1 MEASVATNIIS
12 FLNKTGGRDK
22 FYRTCQYGSRLV
34 WWCVQES
41 KRDPDLVKKLQGLD
55 SHLSTSRKLLRIG
68 KSVEFFRAAQKSV
81 HLSDPFLQFTI
92 TFANI
97 NKASY
102 LLIDHLLWM
111 HRIGLVE
118 VNSKYYGHLSSRFW
132 LATLILS
139 LSTDLYAIC
148 GVVGT
153 LLQTDMSTKMSL
165 DSDEA
170 VKQCSNGS
178 ISGTRPSH
186 ETNGNSHHGVH
197 TTTMKQVVMT
207 LFRYHLGLILDILKN
222 SADLFLPLSY
232 LGHINISSG
241 LQGLLGLISSVIG
254 VLTVWDSKYKM
265 VI

>member
-1 MEASVATNIIS
+1 MSCS
-12 FLNKTGGRDK
+12 
-22 FYRTCQYGSRLV
+22 
-34 WWCVQES
+34 
-41 KRDPDLVKKLQGLD
+41 
-55 SHLSTSRKLLRIG
+55 STSFFLPYPVLRIG

-153 LLQTDMSTKMSL
+153 LLGTDATKVSL
-165 DSDEA
+165 ASDEA

-178 ISGTRPSH
+178 VSGTRPSH
-186 ETNGNSHHGVH
+186 ETNGNSNHSVH
-197 TTTMKQVVMT
+197 RATTLKQVVMT

-241 LQGLLGLISSVIG
+241 LQGLLGLISSMIG